1 MSKVYLPDTDP
12 NDVFHQR
19 QMLAEALY
27 DVLVAAGMLN
37 TDTQPN
43 GAELV
48 QFAGE
53 FVEFSKENKNV

>member
-1 MSKVYLPDTDP
+1 MSKVYLPDNDP
-12 NDVFHQR
+12 ADVFHQR
-19 QMLAEALY
+19 QLLAEALY

-43 GAELV
+43 GAELI

-53 FVEFSKENKNV
+53 FVEFSKGKVND

>member
-12 NDVFHQR
+12 NEVFHQR
-19 QMLAEALY
+19 KLLAEALY

>member
-1 MSKVYLPDTDP
+1 MDKVYLPDTNP

-19 QMLAEALY
+19 KLLAEALY

-37 TDTQPN
+37 ADTQPN

-48 QFAGE
+48 QFAEE
-53 FVEFSKENKNV
+53 FVEMSKGAR